1 MITSSSIG
9 YGDLTPKSPYQMYF
23 MIASIPIL
31 IISFGI
37 YFGNIVG
44 LFSDMIYLLQ
54 E

>member
-23 MIASIPIL
+23 MISFIPML

-37 YFGNIVG
+37 YFGSIVG
-44 LFSDMIYLLQ
+44 LFA
-54 E
+54 